1 MAQLGESSEKKEK
14 AIFSNRRK
22 RLPHCGVNLEDTPVG
37 VIKHLA
43 DSIADIIA

>member
-1 MAQLGESSEKKEK
+1 M
-14 AIFSNRRK
+14 
-22 RLPHCGVNLEDTPVG
+22 PHCGVNLEDTPVG